1 MTILLLRGDNMQM
14 LEKSN
19 KTLEKQIEE
28 INEILNQLK
37 NNQIEEKELLNK
49 KYNICI
55 KKLEKLQ
62 EYNKIADMTNQ
73 LFEKGLLGIEIAIK
87 EISKVLSA

>member
-1 MTILLLRGDNMQM
+1 M

-73 LFEKGLLGIEIAIK
+73 LFEKRLLGIEIAIK